1 MKREYSKEEMEQILK
16 GEAKIPKRVEEK
28 MQDAYRQIQ
37 QNAGQSEQENEKECM
52 QGTRRTSQKKRPRKM
67 RGWKVVLAA
76 ATLSLGASLV
86 VVAANKFLQ
95 ANLVEKDTDLQY
107 EIQVDKEQEAHAI
120 TAEPT
125 YVPEGYVYSEE
136 GPYKGKWH
144 NEATDGTITVITYNA
159 AQLDEMSRLGED
171 EELLKYKKD
180 SHLDEL
186 EISGMKT
193 DVFVDDN
200 FYVDSEKTI
209 KNIYL
214 FNEEYGYG
222 VRVWSESDLPAE
234 ELVKVAEG
242 MDIQVLDEI
251 VPYTTDEE
259 IDVIQKERE
268 MLEERAANS
277 GVAIP
282 AEAVH
287 AVGEEV
293 KNPYYEQV
301 KDHEDDI
308 RYTVQSVE
316 VKDQISTEEYPVE
329 NFVNYDEISAWM
341 NEDGSLKPHER
352 YSSEAGSEE
361 AISTVNS
368 KYVVV
373 KMQARNAGDTQS
385 EWNASGGVS
394 LAPTL
399 TELTVQ
405 EDGTYRIPN
414 VDYHS
419 ANEGYSLQYGGYQN
433 GNFAQYFDA
442 IWNTEGTQRMKAGLY
457 RPMAPGETLDYT
469 LIYVVDEDRIDDMVL
484 WFYEGFSGYTGWNGE
499 DYAYTEYVAIGDAIK

>member
-1 MKREYSKEEMEQILK
+1 MKREYSKEEMEQILR
-16 GEAKIPKRVEEK
+16 GEAKIPKRVDEK
-28 MQDAYRQIQ
+28 MQDAYRQIR
-37 QNAGQSEQENEKECM
+37 QNAQQQDQENMQESGQEK
-52 QGTRRTSQKKRPRKM
+52 TSRKKRQGRV

-76 ATLSLGASLV
+76 ATLSLGASFV

-95 ANLVEKDTDLQY
+95 ANLVEKDETVQY
-107 EIQVDKEQEAHAI
+107 EIQVNKEQEAHQI

-125 YVPEGYVYSEE
+125 YIPDGYVYSEE
-136 GPYKGKWH
+136 GPYGGKWH

-159 AQLDEMSRLGED
+159 AQLDEMSRLGND

-180 SHLDEL
+180 SHLDQL

-242 MDIQVLDEI
+242 MEIRVLDET

-259 IDVIQKERE
+259 IEVIKKEQERLEDQATGSDV
-268 MLEERAANS
+268 S
-277 GVAIP
+277 IP
-282 AEAVH
+282 SQAVH
-287 AVGEEV
+287 GVGEEV
-293 KNPYYEQV
+293 QNPYYEQV

-316 VKDQISTEEYPVE
+316 VKDQISTEEYPAE

-352 YSSEAGSEE
+352 YTSDAGSEE
-361 AISTVNS
+361 TVSTVDS

-399 TELTVQ
+399 TELTRQ

-442 IWNTEGTQRMKAGLY
+442 IWNTEGTRRMKAGLY
-457 RPMAPGETLDYT
+457 RPMALGETLEYT

-484 WFYEGFSGYTGWNGE
+484 WFYEGFSGYNGWNGDE
-499 DYAYTEYVAIGDAIK
+499 YAYTEYVSIGDAIK